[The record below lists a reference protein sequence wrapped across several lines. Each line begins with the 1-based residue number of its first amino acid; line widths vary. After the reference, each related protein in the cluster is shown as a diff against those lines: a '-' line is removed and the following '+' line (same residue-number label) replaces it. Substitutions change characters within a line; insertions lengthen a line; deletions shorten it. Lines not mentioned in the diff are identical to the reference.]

1 MKMPRNEKITIKSAS
16 ADTSAEAADEGG
28 EKRPRNLPA
37 VNARSEGFSLVV
49 DGKAKSHYA
58 DEAAATSA
66 GLTLKRSFPMLQIT
80 VYDAVK
86 KIGTRIELPGASGA
100 ATPAA
105 AAKEATKE
113 ASA

>member
-1 MKMPRNEKITIKSAS
+1 MKTPRNEKITIKTPAADAS
-16 ADTSAEAADEGG
+16 SQTADEGG

-58 DEAAATSA
+58 DAAAASSA
-66 GLTLKRSFPMLQIT
+66 GLALKQSFPMLQVT
-80 VYDAVK
+80 VYDAVQ
-86 KIGTRIELPGASGA
+86 KIGTRIELPGTSS
-100 ATPAA
+100 PA
-105 AAKEATKE
+105 KSTEADPTE